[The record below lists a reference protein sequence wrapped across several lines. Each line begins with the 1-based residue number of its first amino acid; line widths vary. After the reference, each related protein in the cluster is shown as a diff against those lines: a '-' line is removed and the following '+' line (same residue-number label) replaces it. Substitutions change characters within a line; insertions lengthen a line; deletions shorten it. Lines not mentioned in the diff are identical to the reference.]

1 VTRAIGGVILLVLA
15 VFVFLRVN
23 STREIALPAMPKPS
37 VLSPYPSEQA
47 CALFKRWEAS
57 AGYNGSTNT
66 RLPGNRQLL
75 HLAVKDARSGAVQLP
90 KRLGFRL
97 EADLTVLLHVNP
109 NVDLP
114 VAWKTTVSDEKRI
127 EKYCSQIVQLQG

>member
-1 VTRAIGGVILLVLA
+1 VTGAIAGVIVLVVAAL
-15 VFVFLRVN
+15 VFLRVN
-23 STREIALPAMPKPS
+23 SKAVEKSLPVLHPLLRPQLS
-37 VLSPYPSEQA
+37 VQA

-75 HLAVKDARSGAVQLP
+75 LLAVKDAHSGRVELP
-90 KRLGFRL
+90 MRLGLRL
-97 EADLTVLLHVNP
+97 ETGLTVLLHVNP

-114 VAWKTTVSDEKRI
+114 VLWQTTVSDEKRI
-127 EKYCSQIVQLQG
+127 ERYCSQIVQLQG